1 MLLIV
6 NTVLGSCKYGNCVGS
21 TFYSPVY
28 CLYLYAPLGTFNQ
41 NSPLPQSQCFRSAC
55 EDPIDITFSDRTFT
69 CFSLNS
75 SPTLLRTLSPRWSPR
90 DLPPQRRRR
99 RRMPTPPPPLQQQQ
113 LRRWRRARAAMVF
126 PACTRTSACWFLQC
140 CAAWYVN
147 AHLIPAISTEPHM
160 HWHGVCRP
168 KQHPTTFSDSTPRCC
183 GWNSSPSQCCASR
196 SVHEHHISDIDML
209 YQPITLKCKI
219 Q

>member
-1 MLLIV
+1 M
-6 NTVLGSCKYGNCVGS
+6 TVVPDDDLVEEPSHKS
-21 TFYSPVY
+21 
-28 CLYLYAPLGTFNQ
+28 
-41 NSPLPQSQCFRSAC
+41 
-55 EDPIDITFSDRTFT
+55 ITFSDRTFT
-69 CFSLNS
+69 CFGWDS
-75 SPTLLRTLSPRWSPR
+75 SPTLLRTLSPRWGPR

-99 RRMPTPPPPLQQQQ
+99 RPC
-113 LRRWRRARAAMVF
+113 ARATTVF
-126 PACTRTSACWFLQC
+126 PACTRTSVCWFLQC

-147 AHLIPAISTEPHM
+147 AHRIPAISAEPHM

-168 KQHPTTFSDSTPRCC
+168 KQHPITFSDRTPGCF

>member
-1 MLLIV
+1 MHILFTSILPIFV
-6 NTVLGSCKYGNCVGS
+6 CTVGH
-21 TFYSPVY
+21 F
-28 CLYLYAPLGTFNQ
+28 
-41 NSPLPQSQCFRSAC
+41 QS
-55 EDPIDITFSDRTFT
+55 EFSFATVSVFQIGILRQHGWD
-69 CFSLNS
+69 S
-75 SPTLLRTLSPRWSPR
+75 SPTLLRTLSPRRSQR

-99 RRMPTPPPPLQQQQ
+99 RRMPTPPPPQQQQQ

-168 KQHPTTFSDSTPRCC
+168 KQHPITFSDSTPRCF

-196 SVHEHHISDIDML
+196 SVLEHHISDIDML

>member
-1 MLLIV
+1 MHRWALSIRILLCHSLSV
-6 NTVLGSCKYGNCVGS
+6 
-21 TFYSPVY
+21 
-28 CLYLYAPLGTFNQ
+28 
-41 NSPLPQSQCFRSAC
+41 
-55 EDPIDITFSDRTFT
+55 SDRRVTT
-69 CFSLNS
+69 QSISLS
-75 SPTLLRTLSPRWSPR
+75 LTERSHVSVEILLRTLSPRWSPR
-90 DLPPQRRRR
+90 DFPPQRRRR
-99 RRMPTPPPPLQQQQ
+99 RRMPTPPPPQQQQQ

-126 PACTRTSACWFLQC
+126 PACTRTSARWFLQC

-168 KQHPTTFSDSTPRCC
+168 KQHPITVSDRTPRCC

-196 SVHEHHISDIDML
+196 SVHAHHISAIDIL
-209 YQPITLKCKI
+209 YSHRHHHYNSCHYLQHTIMTIITIHQKNDNNV